1 MFKTMKER
9 TAALSAALLAT
20 MMSGSAFAQ
29 EAGIGD
35 LADAITFDDVAPGV
49 IGAAGA
55 LIGLYVI
62 IKGVRII
69 ISFVRSA

>member
-20 MMSGSAFAQ
+20 MMSTSAFAQ
-29 EAGIGD
+29 EGIGD
-35 LADAITFDDVAPGV
+35 LADAISFDDVAPGV
-49 IGAAGA
+49 LGAAGA

-69 ISFVRSA
+69 IGFVRSA